1 MAPCPRYRKIWESV
15 SVTISI
21 RQEQN
26 GKTILTPET
35 VSQAIH
41 DEVRDVE
48 VIDVHT
54 HLLLLNSIG
63 MRAWALRAKKVFE
76 AMWT

>member
-1 MAPCPRYRKIWESV
+1 
-15 SVTISI
+15 
-21 RQEQN
+21 
-26 GKTILTPET
+26 
-35 VSQAIH
+35 
-41 DEVRDVE
+41 